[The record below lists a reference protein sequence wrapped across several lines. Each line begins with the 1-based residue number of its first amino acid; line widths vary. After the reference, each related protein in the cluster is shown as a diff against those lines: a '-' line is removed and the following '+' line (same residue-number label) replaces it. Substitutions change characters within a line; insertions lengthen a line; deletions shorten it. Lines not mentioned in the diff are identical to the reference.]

1 MRKKF
6 FAGSA
11 PKIIKALVKSGAKK
25 LKKDPVSKML
35 RDPKMV
41 VKAPTKEMKEAKRQF
56 KDLVDEYKNKPLD
69 DNAVKRGFKIFTKK
83 PYESIKKK

>member
-6 FAGSA
+6 FKGSV
-11 PKIIKALVKSGAKK
+11 PKIIKESIKKK
-25 LKKDPVSKML
+25 LKKDPVSEML

-41 VKAPTKEMKEAKRQF
+41 VKAPTKEMKEAKEQF
-56 KDLVDEYKNKPLD
+56 KKLIDAYKNKPLD
-69 DNAVKRGFKIFTKK
+69 DEAVKKGFKIFTKK

>member
-6 FAGSA
+6 FKGSV
-11 PKIIKALVKSGAKK
+11 PKIIKESIKKK
-25 LKKDPVSKML
+25 LRKDPVSEML

-41 VKAPTKEMKEAKRQF
+41 VKAPTKEMKEAKEQF
-56 KDLVDEYKNKPLD
+56 KKLIDTYKNKPLD
-69 DNAVKRGFKIFTKK
+69 DAGVKKGFKIFTKK

>member
-6 FAGSA
+6 FKGSV
-11 PKIIKALVKSGAKK
+11 PKIIKESIKKK
-25 LKKDPVSKML
+25 LRKDPVSEML

-41 VKAPTKEMKEAKRQF
+41 VKAPTKEMKEAKEQF
-56 KDLVDEYKNKPLD
+56 KKLIDAYKNKPLD
-69 DNAVKRGFKIFTKK
+69 DEAVKKGFKIFTKK

>member
-6 FAGSA
+6 FKGTV
-11 PKIIKALVKSGAKK
+11 PRIIKESIKKK
-25 LKKDPVSKML
+25 LRKDPVSEML

-41 VKAPTKEMKEAKRQF
+41 VKAPTKEMKEAKEQF
-56 KDLVDEYKNKPLD
+56 KKLIDTYKNKPLD
-69 DNAVKRGFKIFTKK
+69 DEGVKKGFKIFTKK

>member
-6 FAGSA
+6 FKGSV
-11 PKIIKALVKSGAKK
+11 PKILGATIKGGKK

-41 VKAPTKEMKEAKRQF
+41 IKAPTKEMKEAKEQF
-56 KDLVDEYKNKPLD
+56 KKLWTGIPKRPLTEPNGIWNDLQRQN
-69 DNAVKRGFKIFTKK
+69 FKF
-83 PYESIKKK
+83 PQE

>member
-6 FAGSA
+6 FKGSV
-11 PKIIKALVKSGAKK
+11 PKIIKESIKKK
-25 LKKDPVSKML
+25 LKKDPVSEML

-41 VKAPTKEMKEAKRQF
+41 IKAPTKEMKEAKEQF
-56 KDLVDEYKNKPLD
+56 KKLIDQYKNKPLD
-69 DNAVKRGFKIFTKK
+69 DEAVKKGFKIFTKK

>member
-6 FAGSA
+6 FKGSI
-11 PKIIKALVKSGAKK
+11 PRILGSTIKGGKK
-25 LKKDPVSKML
+25 LKKDPVSEML

-41 VKAPTKEMKEAKRQF
+41 VKAPTKEMKEAKEQF
-56 KDLVDEYKNKPLD
+56 KKLIDTYKNKPLD
-69 DNAVKRGFKIFTKK
+69 DEAVKKGFKIFTKK

>member
-6 FAGSA
+6 FKGTV
-11 PKIIKALVKSGAKK
+11 PRIIKESIKKK
-25 LKKDPVSKML
+25 LRKDPVSEML

-41 VKAPTKEMKEAKRQF
+41 VKAPTKEMKEAKEQF
-56 KDLVDEYKNKPLD
+56 KKLIDTYKNKPLD
-69 DNAVKRGFKIFTKK
+69 DEAVKKGFKIFTKK

>member
-6 FAGSA
+6 FKGSV
-11 PKIIKALVKSGAKK
+11 PKIIKESIKKK
-25 LKKDPVSKML
+25 LKKDPVSEML

-41 VKAPTKEMKEAKRQF
+41 IKAPTKEMKEAKEQF
-56 KDLVDEYKNKPLD
+56 KKLIDTYKNKPLD
-69 DNAVKRGFKIFTKK
+69 DEAVKKGFKIFTKK

>member
-6 FAGSA
+6 FKGTV
-11 PKIIKALVKSGAKK
+11 PKIIKESIKKK
-25 LKKDPVSKML
+25 LKKDPVSEML

-41 VKAPTKEMKEAKRQF
+41 VKAPTKEMKEAKEQF
-56 KDLVDEYKNKPLD
+56 KKLINTYKNKPLD
-69 DNAVKRGFKIFTKK
+69 DEAVKKGFKIFTKK

>member
-6 FAGSA
+6 FKGSV
-11 PKIIKALVKSGAKK
+11 PKIIKESIKKK
-25 LKKDPVSKML
+25 LKKDPVSEML

-41 VKAPTKEMKEAKRQF
+41 VKAPTKEMKEAKEQF
-56 KDLVDEYKNKPLD
+56 KKLIDTYKNKPLD
-69 DNAVKRGFKIFTKK
+69 DEAVKKGFKIFTKK

>member
-6 FAGSA
+6 FAGSV
-11 PKIIKALVKSGAKK
+11 PKIIQTLVKSSPKK

-41 VKAPTKEMKEAKRQF
+41 VKAPTKEMKEAKEQF
-56 KDLVDEYKNKPLD
+56 KKLIDTYKNKPLD
-69 DNAVKRGFKIFTKK
+69 DEAVKKGFKIFTKK
-83 PYESIKKK
+83 PFESIKKK

>member
-6 FAGSA
+6 FKGSV
-11 PKIIKALVKSGAKK
+11 PKIIKESIKKK
-25 LKKDPVSKML
+25 LRKDPVSEML

-41 VKAPTKEMKEAKRQF
+41 VKAPTKEMKEAKEQF
-56 KDLVDEYKNKPLD
+56 KKLIDTYKNKPLD
-69 DNAVKRGFKIFTKK
+69 DEGVKKGFKIFTKK

>member
-6 FAGSA
+6 FKGTV
-11 PKIIKALVKSGAKK
+11 PKIIKESIKKK
-25 LKKDPVSKML
+25 LKKDPVSEML

-41 VKAPTKEMKEAKRQF
+41 VKAPTKEMKEAKEQF
-56 KDLVDEYKNKPLD
+56 KKLIDTYKNKPLD
-69 DNAVKRGFKIFTKK
+69 DEGVKKGFKIFTKK

>member
-6 FAGSA
+6 FKGTV
-11 PKIIKALVKSGAKK
+11 PRIIKESIKKK
-25 LKKDPVSKML
+25 LRKDPVSEML

-41 VKAPTKEMKEAKRQF
+41 VKAPTKEMKEAKEQF
-56 KDLVDEYKNKPLD
+56 KKLIDAYKNKPLD
-69 DNAVKRGFKIFTKK
+69 DEAVKKGFKIFTKK

>member
-6 FAGSA
+6 FKGSV
-11 PKIIKALVKSGAKK
+11 PKIIKESIKKK
-25 LKKDPVSKML
+25 LKKDPVSEML

-41 VKAPTKEMKEAKRQF
+41 VKAPTKEMKEAKEQF
-56 KDLVDEYKNKPLD
+56 KKLIDTYKNKPLD
-69 DNAVKRGFKIFTKK
+69 DEGVKKGFKIFTKK

>member
-6 FAGSA
+6 FAGSV
-11 PKIIKALVKSGAKK
+11 PKIIKESIKK
-25 LKKDPVSKML
+25 KIKKDPVSEML

-41 VKAPTKEMKEAKRQF
+41 IKAPTKEMKEAKEQF
-56 KDLVDEYKNKPLD
+56 KKLIDTYKNKPLD
-69 DNAVKRGFKIFTKK
+69 DEAVKKGFKIFTKK

>member
-1 MRKKF
+1 
-6 FAGSA
+6 
-11 PKIIKALVKSGAKK
+11 
-25 LKKDPVSKML
+25 
-35 RDPKMV
+35 MV

>member
-6 FAGSA
+6 FKGTV
-11 PKIIKALVKSGAKK
+11 PKIIKESIKKK
-25 LKKDPVSKML
+25 LKKDPVSEML

-41 VKAPTKEMKEAKRQF
+41 VKAPTKEMKEAKEQF
-56 KDLVDEYKNKPLD
+56 KKLIDTYKNKPLD
-69 DNAVKRGFKIFTKK
+69 DEAVKKGFKIFTKK